1 MISVLVM
8 QREFRTIGYG
18 KRVMNGIRGIIRI
31 LCQKTFRFWELL
43 GIHVT
48 PNHFF
53 YPIPSTRDLD
63 DAIFTRRSECV
74 GIDWNIGEQTR
85 YLREVFPKFALES
98 VFKENVGL
106 SLVDAAVLHSM
117 VRYHQPRKIIE
128 IGSGASTRFTAKACL
143 MNGQEGTPCD
153 LIAVEPYPNLDLERG
168 FPGLSQ
174 LRREKVQSISV
185 SEFEDCDLLFI
196 DSSHVVKIGGDVNY
210 EQLEILPRL
219 KPGCLIHFHDILLPG
234 EYWKD
239 WVKEKRYFWSEQY
252 LLWAFLLFNNKFEVI
267 WASRYMHLS
276 DSAGIKG
283 VFPFFEPERD
293 RITSF
298 WIRRKR

>member
-1 MISVLVM
+1 MIRSVVFPYEFCIGGCREGVM
-8 QREFRTIGYG
+8 I
-18 KRVMNGIRGIIRI
+18 GIRGIIRK

-48 PNHFF
+48 PDHFF

-63 DAIFTRRSECV
+63 DALFARQSECV
-74 GIDWNIGEQTR
+74 GIDWNIGVQAR
-85 YLREVFPKFALES
+85 YLREVFPKFALEI

-106 SLVDAAVLHSM
+106 SLVDAAVLHFM
-117 VRYHQPRKIIE
+117 IRYHQPRKIIE
-128 IGSGASTRFTAKACL
+128 IGSGASTRFAANACL
-143 MNGQEGTPCD
+143 MNAQEGTTCD
-153 LIAVEPYPNLDLERG
+153 LIAVEPYPNSDLEKG

-185 SEFEDCDLLFI
+185 SEFEDCDLVFI

-239 WVKEKRYFWSEQY
+239 WVKEKHYFWSEQY
-252 LLWAFLLFNNKFEVI
+252 LL
-267 WASRYMHLS
+267 
-276 DSAGIKG
+276 
-283 VFPFFEPERD
+283 
-293 RITSF
+293 
-298 WIRRKR
+298 